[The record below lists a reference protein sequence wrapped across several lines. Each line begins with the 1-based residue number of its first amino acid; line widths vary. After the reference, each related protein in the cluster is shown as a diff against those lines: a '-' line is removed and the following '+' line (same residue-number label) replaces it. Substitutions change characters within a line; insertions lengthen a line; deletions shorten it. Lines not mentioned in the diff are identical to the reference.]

1 MTKHHVQKQLQ
12 EQTVCVAYTSISQLI
27 TGGSW
32 GENSSEAGAWS
43 RSAAHWLARH
53 GLLSL
58 LSYSSQ
64 DQQPRSIPSSP
75 INYQFRKRPIGLP
88 KPTASYGSIFSQMVS
103 SWRKTTQHRLYVNFR
118 SSARWLVW
126 TMRKIDK

>member
-12 EQTVCVAYTSISQLI
+12 EQTAYVAYISILQLI

-32 GENSSEAGAWS
+32 GENSSEAGTWS

-64 DQQPRSIPSSP
+64 DHQPRSIPSSP
-75 INYQFRKRPIGLP
+75 INHQFIKCPIGLP
-88 KPTASYGSIFSQMVS
+88 KPTASYGSILSQTVS
-103 SWRKTTQHRLYVNFR
+103 SRHKTTQHRLYVNFK

-126 TMRKIDK
+126 TLRKIDK